1 MPVYTIAGR
10 RILFVHVPKTGGMA
24 ISAALQQA
32 GDMRFD
38 AALRQGGHRFQPR
51 HAAADTITS
60 LYDPDWFDFIFLV
73 VRDPVA
79 RAVSEYRYQR
89 RKSGLHLAR
98 LTGFDT
104 WLARALSRSAKDPS
118 YRDNHFR
125 PQTDFL
131 LPQAQVFRYE
141 DGLSAPLDALSA
153 LTGLDLTARL
163 ALRNPSPEPPFTP
176 SDRSL
181 DRLATAYR
189 RDFETFGYP
198 RPRP

>member
-10 RILFVHVPKTGGMA
+10 RILFVHIPKTGGMA
-24 ISAALQQA
+24 ISAVLQQA
-32 GDMRFD
+32 GEMRFD
-38 AALRQGGHRFQPR
+38 RPLRQGRHRFQPR
-51 HAAADTITS
+51 HATADTIAS
-60 LYDPDWFDFIFLV
+60 LYDPAWFDMIFAV

-98 LTGFDT
+98 LAGFDA
-104 WLARALSRSAKDPS
+104 WLALALARSAKDPAF
-118 YRDNHFR
+118 RDNHFR

-131 LPQAQVFRYE
+131 LPRTRVFRFE
-141 DGLSAPLDALSA
+141 DGLSAPLAAVSA
-153 LTGLDLTARL
+153 LTGLDLAPRL
-163 ALRNPSPEPPFTP
+163 ALRNPSPEPAFTP

-189 RDFETFGYP
+189 RDFETFDYP
-198 RPRP
+198 RPL

>member
-38 AALRQGGHRFQPR
+38 GTVGQGRHRFRPR

-60 LYDPDWFDFIFLV
+60 LYDPDWFDYVFLV
-73 VRDPVA
+73 VRDPVT
-79 RAVSEYRYQR
+79 RAASEYRYQR

-98 LTGFDT
+98 PTGFDT

-131 LPQAQVFRYE
+131 LPRAQLFRYE
-141 DGLSAPLDALSA
+141 EGLSAPLAALSA
-153 LTGLDLTARL
+153 LTGLDLTAHL

-198 RPRP
+198 RPHP

>member
-1 MPVYTIAGR
+1 MPVFTIAGR

-24 ISAALQQA
+24 ISAVLGQA

-38 AALRQGGHRFQPR
+38 APIRQSGQRFQPR
-51 HAAADTITS
+51 HAAADVIAG
-60 LYDPDWFDFIFLV
+60 LYNPDWFDLVFAV

-98 LTGFDT
+98 VTGFDL
-104 WLARALSRSAKDPS
+104 WLSLALARSAKDPA

-131 LPQAQVFRYE
+131 LPQTRVFRYE
-141 DGLSAPLDALSA
+141 DGLAAPLDAVSA
-153 LTGLDLTARL
+153 LTGLNLTAHL
-163 ALRNPSPEPPFTP
+163 TLRNPSPEPPFTP
-176 SDRSL
+176 SRRSL
-181 DRLATAYR
+181 DRLAAAYAGDYR
-189 RDFETFGYP
+189 SFGYTVP
-198 RPRP
+198 QP